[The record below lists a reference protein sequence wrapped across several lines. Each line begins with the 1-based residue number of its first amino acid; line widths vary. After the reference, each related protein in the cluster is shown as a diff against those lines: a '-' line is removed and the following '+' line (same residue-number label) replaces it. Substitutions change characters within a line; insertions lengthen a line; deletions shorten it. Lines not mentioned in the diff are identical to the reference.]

1 VLLTYCKAL
10 LEGDLSAGGDWSV
23 DDDDEEEEVDEDDVR
38 FLESVMCA
46 EKAPSATLTSDS
58 RGDSSVDDGAET
70 SQDWSFSGQGQRGQ

>member
-1 VLLTYCKAL
+1 MH
-10 LEGDLSAGGDWSV
+10 AGGDWSV
-23 DDDDEEEEVDEDDVR
+23 DDDDEDEEVDEDDLR

-58 RGDSSVDDGAET
+58 RSDMSSVDDGAES